1 MVNMCF
7 LKIHHSS
14 YNNNLEW
21 TSLMILT
28 DLPTYTFGPFKFDP
42 VYTYRII
49 SVAFNVANLD
59 HAC

>member
-1 MVNMCF
+1 M
-7 LKIHHSS
+7 K
-14 YNNNLEW
+14 
-21 TSLMILT
+21 LT
-28 DLPTYTFGPFKFDP
+28 DSSTYTFGPFKFDP